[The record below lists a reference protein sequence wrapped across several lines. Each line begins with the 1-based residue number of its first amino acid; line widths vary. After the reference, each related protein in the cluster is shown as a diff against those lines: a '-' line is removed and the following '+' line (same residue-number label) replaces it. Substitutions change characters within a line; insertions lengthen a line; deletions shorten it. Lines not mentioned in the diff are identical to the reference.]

1 MGLSSLLSSSTTG
14 THGFHQRTPGL
25 PSSPTM
31 LNVWSVTSTV
41 VINVVATM
49 MKTIFPMV
57 VQLTVNDVRPMTMFS
72 VMTVKTQLLE
82 PNKSPLVSANG
93 LNDTSQ
99 PVLVKRTTFI
109 KSTV

>member
-14 THGFHQRTPGL
+14 IHGFHQRTPGL

-41 VINVVATM
+41 AANDVVTM
-49 MKTIFPMV
+49 MKTNFPMV
-57 VQLTVNDVRPMTMFS
+57 VQLSVNAVKPMTMFS

-82 PNKSPLVSANG
+82 PNKSQLVSASG

-99 PVLVKRTTFI
+99 PVLVKRTTNI

>member
-41 VINVVATM
+41 VTNDVVTM
-49 MKTIFPMV
+49 MKTNFPMV
-57 VQLTVNDVRPMTMFS
+57 VQLSVNDVLMTMFS

-82 PNKSPLVSANG
+82 PNKSPLVSASG

-99 PVLVKRTTFI
+99 PVLVKRTTNI

>member
-14 THGFHQRTPGL
+14 THGFHQRTPGSR
-25 PSSPTM
+25 SSPIM

-41 VINVVATM
+41 VTNDVVTM
-49 MKTIFPMV
+49 MKTNSPMV
-57 VQLTVNDVRPMTMFS
+57 VQLSVNDVLMTMFS
-72 VMTVKTQLLE
+72 VMTVKTQLLV

-99 PVLVKRTTFI
+99 PVLVKRTTSI